1 MWVRMGNG
9 SISFAVMHHMLVQSE
24 QGWIWC
30 RLNGQ
35 MVESVVSL
43 AAMCQFL
50 CMMAV
55 SCLPMSEKGVIMGR
69 MLVSVCG
76 VRWDSR

>member
-1 MWVRMGNG
+1 
-9 SISFAVMHHMLVQSE
+9 
-24 QGWIWC
+24 
-30 RLNGQ
+30 

-43 AAMCQFL
+43 ATMCQFL

-55 SCLPMSEKGVIMGR
+55 SCLPMSEKGVIMGT

-76 VRWDSR
+76 VHWDNRKLLWVKAFFMFLMMRCSGYVRGSRMLNSVF

>member
-1 MWVRMGNG
+1 
-9 SISFAVMHHMLVQSE
+9 
-24 QGWIWC
+24 
-30 RLNGQ
+30 

-43 AAMCQFL
+43 ATMCQFL

-69 MLVSVCG
+69 MLVSVYG
-76 VRWDSR
+76 VRWNNR

>member
-1 MWVRMGNG
+1 MWVRMGSG
-9 SISFAVMHHMLVQSE
+9 SRSFAVRHHMFVQSE

-35 MVESVVSL
+35 MVESVVL
-43 AAMCQFL
+43 LVTMCQFL

-55 SCLPMSEKGVIMGR
+55 SCLSMSEKGVIMDEENVGFCIWC
-69 MLVSVCG
+69 LLG
-76 VRWDSR
+76 